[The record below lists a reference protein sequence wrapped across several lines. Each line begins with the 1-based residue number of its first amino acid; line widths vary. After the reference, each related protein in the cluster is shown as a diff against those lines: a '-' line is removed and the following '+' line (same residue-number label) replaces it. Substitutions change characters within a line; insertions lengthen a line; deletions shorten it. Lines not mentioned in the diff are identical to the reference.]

1 MRQNPSLPVVGV
13 AYDLSPDVTHLASD
27 EEPQSIVEIRVEAL
41 QRLEGLQE
49 EDRVIDGVLQLA
61 FDLVALL
68 FCQQGVARPARLP
81 GLDFAAL
88 LTSVDLAQLTNTLA
102 LIRRQVAL
110 AHEAVD
116 VFGGAPQL
124 ALLQAG
130 THIFLLLLA
139 TLDLTLGNGA
149 VVEGVPDAVLDADS
163 ARRDA

>member
-49 EDRVIDGVLQLA
+49 EDRVIDGVLQHA
-61 FDLVALL
+61 F
-68 FCQQGVARPARLP
+68 
-81 GLDFAAL
+81 
-88 LTSVDLAQLTNTLA
+88 DLAQLTNTLA

-110 AHEAVD
+110 AHAAVD
-116 VFGGAPQL
+116 VFGGALQF

-163 ARRDA
+163 PRRRGTGRAVSS